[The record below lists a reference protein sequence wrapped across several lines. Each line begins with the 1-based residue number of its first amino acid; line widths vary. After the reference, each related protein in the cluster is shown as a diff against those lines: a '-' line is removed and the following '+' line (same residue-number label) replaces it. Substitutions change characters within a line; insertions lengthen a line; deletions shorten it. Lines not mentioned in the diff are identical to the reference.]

1 MRAGAFAFG
10 LSVVVPAAILCAAPA
25 DPTDDPAI
33 AQLFSPSYTQ
43 AQVEQA
49 VEAIR
54 QNLQAN
60 PQNAV
65 DRLNERWMQGLLD
78 SYQYNAVSE
87 LAIAGTLALP
97 ADTWRIEQLQ
107 KHRITA
113 LLRQDKP
120 KEALAVAK
128 GLFNMCGLGFVKDEL
143 PLLADCLKAAHPDDP
158 RIVPQWKL
166 QVLAGAQEDPA
177 ERKRLLEKYG
187 GNSVMDAIPADPDPY
202 VKAIAERRNITDYR
216 GLYGTGNLL
225 LLSGRT
231 KEARQVFDKVY
242 AIAPPGELKY
252 ATEGIAKC
260 LKAEDG
266 GLGRA
271 NQFVISIRPQK

>member
-1 MRAGAFAFG
+1 MRIAARLLGF
-10 LSVVVPAAILCAAPA
+10 AAILLMGTARAAAA
-25 DPTDDPAI
+25 DRDDDPAI
-33 AQLFSPSYTQ
+33 AQLFSPSHTH

-54 QNLQAN
+54 QNLQTN

-78 SYQYNAVSE
+78 SYQYKAVSE
-87 LAIAGTLALP
+87 LAIGGTLALP

-128 GLFNMCGLGFVKDEL
+128 GLFNVCGMGFVKDQL
-143 PLLADCLKAAHPDDP
+143 PLMAECLKQAYPEDP
-158 RIVPQWKL
+158 GIVARWKL

-202 VKAIAERRNITDYR
+202 VKAIAERRAITDYR
-216 GLYGTGNLL
+216 GLYGTGHLL
-225 LLSGRT
+225 LLSGRM
-231 KEARQVFDKVY
+231 KEAHEIFAKVY
-242 AIAPPGELKY
+242 AIAPPGELRY
-252 ATEGIAKC
+252 ATEGIAK
-260 LKAEDG
+260 LIKAEDG
-266 GLGRA
+266 AIGRA
-271 NQFVISIRPQK
+271 NQFVISIRPSK